1 MAKILQLLRSNTVYA
16 DKTAAVNALS
26 GSTFL
31 NERKDGEIVLARYYY
46 TAPGSETEVAKSIM
60 GVYHVSVPLGGAA
73 GTTKTGVTILEDNS
87 AIDDVLA
94 GLDYNLAADDNK
106 VVTDVNQNN
115 GLVSAESENLTAI
128 KLAGYTV
135 GADNSGK
142 VAATDTLGEALGKL
156 QGQIN
161 GMDKTASA
169 ANGQVV
175 TTVSE
180 ADGIVSET
188 KANVK
193 DLQLG
198 GYSKGSDTGAIG
210 STDTVNTALSKIENT
225 IAKNT
230 VSSTDKT
237 VKIDTTGATTDLSVN
252 IDGTTLVKNASTG
265 VISSDLKIKSI
276 AQAAGSTYASQ
287 YQLVYGSSETPIG
300 DIISVGKDQFLK
312 EASYD
317 ATTQKLTLVM
327 YNSTGGTTDIEV
339 DFSEAV
345 IEAEAGDGLYVKADH
360 SLNIGIDN
368 TSESVII
375 SDDNGGSTTAAVLSV
390 SSDAIKV
397 SNIQAAINY
406 AVAELAVSAQGDNYI
421 TAAVDAIDNK
431 KINVTADVQS
441 LTASAGTVG
450 TYNTEGA
457 QTAAPVD
464 ATLSGVADS
473 LVDGADVAAK
483 VTTFVNGA
491 IAIEAARADANTLAS
506 IKALDATVGS
516 TTVATGKHVA
526 VQVVEVDGV
535 LTGVTVTED
544 DIASDSDLTA
554 EITRAKAAETAIDAV
569 VGLTKANDSET
580 RTYTNTGTYIGKEI
594 TNTVKSDIKALDT
607 EVANALNGVTGSD
620 AIGVTA
626 KASKNQTI
634 SLTLDETTTESAAGN
649 QYVSNIGSNVLKI
662 TSNGLYLSNVW
673 DCGTF

>member
-1 MAKILQLLRSNTVYA
+1 MAKILQLLRSNTVYGS
-16 DKTAAVNALS
+16 KQTAVNALEKPD
-26 GSTFL
+26 FL
-31 NERKDGEIVLARYYY
+31 AKRQDGEAVLARYYY
-46 TAPGSETEVAKSIM
+46 TAPSSETTVTKSIM
-60 GVYHVSVPLGGAA
+60 GIYHVNVPLDGSP
-73 GTTKTGVTILEDNS
+73 KTSGVTILEDNS

-94 GLDYNLAADDNK
+94 GLDYNLEADDNK
-106 VVTDVNQNN
+106 VVTDVNQEN
-115 GLVSAESENLTAI
+115 GRVSAASENLTAI
-128 KLAGYTV
+128 KLAGYAV
-135 GADNSGK
+135 GADDSGK

-161 GMDKTASA
+161 GMDKSASA
-169 ANGQVV
+169 VDGQVV
-175 TTVSE
+175 TTIAEV
-180 ADGIVSET
+180 DGKVSET

-198 GYSKGSDTGAIG
+198 GYLKGSDTGAIG

-276 AQAAGSTYASQ
+276 AQAEGSTYASQ

-300 DIISVGKDQFLK
+300 DIINVGKDQFLK

-327 YNSTGGTTDIEV
+327 YNSTGGTTNIEV

-368 TSESVII
+368 TSESVTI
-375 SDDNGGSTTAAVLSV
+375 SDGNGGSTTAAVLSV
-390 SSDAIKV
+390 SADAIKI

-406 AVAELAVSAQGDNYI
+406 AVAELSVSAQGDDYI
-421 TAAVDAIDNK
+421 TAAVDATNNK
-431 KINVTADVQS
+431 KINVTADVQD
-441 LTASAGTVG
+441 LTASTGTVG
-450 TYNTEGA
+450 TYNAEGA
-457 QTAAPVD
+457 QTTAPVD
-464 ATLSGVADS
+464 ATLSGTADS

-491 IAIEAARADANTLAS
+491 VAIEAARADANVLAS

-516 TTVATGKHVA
+516 TTIATGKHVA
-526 VQVVEVDGV
+526 VQVVETDGV
-535 LTGVTVTED
+535 LTALTVTES
-544 DIASDSDLTA
+544 DIASATEVDA
-554 EITRAKAAETAIDAV
+554 IETAVGLNADGTKATATGEYTASANTIEEEIDA
-569 VGLTKANDSET
+569 LDDELQ
-580 RTYTNTGTYIGKEI
+580 
-594 TNTVKSDIKALDT
+594 KALKH
-607 EVANALNGVTGSD
+607 VTGSN
-620 AIGVTA
+620 AISTGNTTA
-626 KASKNQTI
+626 SDQANAKDQTI
-634 SLTLDETTTESAAGN
+634 SLKLDSTTATTDQTCTGTNAL
-649 QYVSNIGSNVLKI
+649 QI
-662 TSNGLYLSNVW
+662 TSDGLFLSSTW
-673 DCGTF
+673 DCGTW